1 MIEAAQI
8 TGDKTA
14 LQTRKRGP
22 AQPEPPPRNQ
32 DYAELKRLIMEK
44 GLLNK
49 QPRYYVTQILLI
61 LALLALS
68 ITVLVL
74 IDSLWIQLANAVFL
88 AFVFTQIS
96 FLGHDAAHRQ
106 IFRRARYN
114 NIAGTIFWNVILGM
128 SNGWFIYRHNRHH
141 VSPNEFGDDPDTDL
155 IILSL
160 SEEQTR
166 RRSGLLRSLVKYQV
180 FLLPLLSLE
189 MIALRYASFR
199 YLRWKHTPYPLIELP
214 LTAVSVLV
222 YLALPYYF
230 LGLGQAL
237 LFIALHQ
244 LAFGLYFSSVIAANH
259 KGMPLVEES
268 RDTDLLRQQVLT
280 ARNVRSHPLTDFWYG
295 GLNFQIEHHLFPSMP
310 RNQLREAQPIVKRFC
325 QERGIAYRETG
336 LIESYRDII
345 DALREVSI
353 LAGKRTPA

>member
-8 TGDKTA
+8 TGDSAA
-14 LQTRKRGP
+14 LQTRNREP
-22 AQPEPPPRNQ
+22 AQPKPLPRNH
-32 DYAELKRLIMEK
+32 DYVELKRQIMQK

-49 QPRYYVTQILLI
+49 QPRYYITQILLI

-68 ITVLVL
+68 VTVLVL
-74 IDSLWIQLANAVFL
+74 IDSLWVQLANAVFL

-106 IFRRARYN
+106 IFRFARHN
-114 NIAGTIFWNVILGM
+114 NIAGTIFWNLILGM
-128 SNGWFIYRHNRHH
+128 SSRWFIYRHNRHH
-141 VSPNEFGDDPDTDL
+141 VSPNEFDNDPDTDL
-155 IILSL
+155 IILSF
-160 SEEQTR
+160 SEQQAR
-166 RRSGLLRSLVKYQV
+166 RRSGVLRSLVKYQL

-199 YLRWKHTPYPLIELP
+199 YLRWAKGRYPLIELP
-214 LTAVSVLV
+214 LTAVSVLL

-244 LAFGLYFSSVIAANH
+244 LSFGLYFSSVIAANH

-268 RDTDLLRQQVLT
+268 RDQDFLRQQVLT

-310 RNQLREAQPIVKRFC
+310 RNQLRKAQPIVKRFC
-325 QERGIAYRETG
+325 RERGIAYRETG

-345 DALREVSI
+345 DSLREVSI

>member
-1 MIEAAQI
+1 MIEAAPV
-8 TGDKTA
+8 TRDSAA
-14 LQTRKRGP
+14 LQTRKP
-22 AQPEPPPRNQ
+22 AQPEPLLRNR
-32 DYAELKRLIMEK
+32 DYAELKRLIVQQ

-68 ITVLVL
+68 VTVLVL

-96 FLGHDAAHRQ
+96 FLGHDACHRQ
-106 IFRRARYN
+106 IFGSARQN
-114 NIAGTIFWNVILGM
+114 NIAGSIFWNVLLGM
-128 SNGWFIYRHNRHH
+128 SNRWFIYRHNRHH

-160 SEEQTR
+160 SEEQIR
-166 RRSGLLRSLVKYQV
+166 RRSRVLQSLVKYQV
-180 FLLPLLSLE
+180 YLLPVLSLE

-199 YLRWKHTPYPLIELP
+199 YLRWAHGQYPLIELP
-214 LTAVSVLV
+214 LTALSVLI

-237 LFIALHQ
+237 VFIAIHQ
-244 LAFGLYFSSVIAANH
+244 LAFGLYFSSVIASNH
-259 KGMPLVEES
+259 KGMPLVEGG
-268 RDTDLLRQQVLT
+268 RDPDFLRQQVLT
-280 ARNVRSHPLTDFWYG
+280 ARNVKSHPLTDFWYG
-295 GLNFQIEHHLFPSMP
+295 GLNFQIEHHLFPNMP
-310 RNQLREAQPIVKRFC
+310 RNRLRDAQPIVKRFC
-325 QERGIAYRETG
+325 RERGIAYRETG
-336 LIESYRDII
+336 LIESYRDIV